1 MSIAEN
7 CIEWWKLV
15 IMSESK
21 GWIEDDTPFFFG
33 RWILKRG
40 GGGHSLIKA
49 ITFLIR
55 SGGLKVYIIKIK
67 LKN

>member
-15 IMSESK
+15 IMSEPK
-21 GWIEDDTPFFFG
+21 GWIGDDTPFFLGEFWKG
-33 RWILKRG
+33 G

>member
-15 IMSESK
+15 IMSEPK
-21 GWIEDDTPFFFG
+21 GWIGDDTPFFLG
-33 RWILKRG
+33 RWILKGG

-49 ITFLIR
+49 VTFLIR

>member
-21 GWIEDDTPFFFG
+21 GWIGDDTPFFLG
-33 RWILKRG
+33 RWILKW

-49 ITFLIR
+49 IYITFLIR

-67 LKN
+67 